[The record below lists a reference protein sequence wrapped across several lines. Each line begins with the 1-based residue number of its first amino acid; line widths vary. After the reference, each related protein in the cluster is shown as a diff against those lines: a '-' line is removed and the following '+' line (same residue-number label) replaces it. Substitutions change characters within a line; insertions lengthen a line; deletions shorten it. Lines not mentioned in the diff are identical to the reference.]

1 MESTLKSWLTHPLSA
16 RIVLAWLFGLAAM
29 TVSVGVHAADY
40 EYDPKVFAF
49 LPEWCK
55 YTALY
60 APVVPNNV
68 RDPNAEAARERWNR
82 VMGPQNFKH
91 LHHYCKGLFLATR
104 GIYFETNNMARDHA
118 FAVSINEYDYVL
130 ERVEP
135 GFPLLPEI
143 LTKKGE
149 SQARLRRNDAIA
161 TLHRAINLKPDYWP
175 AYAALSDYF
184 KDIGNVEQA
193 RQWLQKGLSVAPQT
207 KALERRLAE
216 LDKGARKASG
226 K

>member
-1 MESTLKSWLTHPLSA
+1 MT
-16 RIVLAWLFGLAAM
+16 WLFGLAVM
-29 TVSVGVHAADY
+29 TVSFGAYAAQPY

-60 APVVPNNV
+60 APVVPKNV
-68 RDPNAEAARERWNR
+68 RGPDAQGERERWNR
-82 VMGPQNFKH
+82 IMGPQNFKH
-91 LHHYCKGLFLATR
+91 LHHYCRGLFLATR
-104 GIYFETNNMARDHA
+104 GVYFETDKTARDFA
-118 FAVSINEYDYVL
+118 FSTSILEFDYVL

-135 GFPLLPEI
+135 TFPLLPEI

-149 SQARLRRNDAIA
+149 SLARLRRNDAIA
-161 TLHRAINLKPDYWP
+161 PLHRAINLKPDYWP

-184 KDIGNVEQA
+184 KDIGNLGEA
-193 RQWLQKGLSVAPQT
+193 RQWLQKGLSAAPKAQ
-207 KALERRLAE
+207 ALERRLAE
-216 LDKGARKASG
+216 IDKSARKASG